1 MDLFSFS
8 YLFSIWM
15 FVKGIFD
22 FHKSRRTAFEL
33 SKDKIDT
40 FSVPWGCKVSALLE
54 VRVIEIFV
62 NVLNITLSS
71 TISMFRRECHVKAN
85 VFEAMW

>member
-40 FSVPWGCKVSALLE
+40 FREDVKYQYYWKYVLLKS
-54 VRVIEIFV
+54 
-62 NVLNITLSS
+62 L
-71 TISMFRRECHVKAN
+71 
-85 VFEAMW
+85 

>member
-22 FHKSRRTAFEL
+22 FHKSRRTSFEL

-40 FSVPWGCKVSALLE
+40 FSVP
-54 VRVIEIFV
+54 
-62 NVLNITLSS
+62 
-71 TISMFRRECHVKAN
+71 
-85 VFEAMW
+85 